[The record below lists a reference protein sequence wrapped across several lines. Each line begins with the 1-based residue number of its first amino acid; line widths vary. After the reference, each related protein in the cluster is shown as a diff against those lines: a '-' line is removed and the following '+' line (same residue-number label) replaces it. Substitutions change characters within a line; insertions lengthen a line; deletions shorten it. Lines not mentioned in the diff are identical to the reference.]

1 MKKRIII
8 PIKDKPMA
16 LEKADGDG
24 ESVSNKEKVIYV
36 IKGLYK
42 AMSNENIS
50 VFHTMNLGVVD
61 ISDYVPACKHL
72 DKTATSIEAATYIL
86 TELNKFLEEVDK
98 TIGELM
104 KGKDIPEEP
113 EKKIKEKVKEGTPAP
128 LEELLKDTSKFET
141 LMNEA
146 LKEFGGES
154 KDSSKPASTNSEGIG
169 KDIEDIKNSIK
180 INFKDVTEI
189 KDKLKKME
197 QKEVATEFTI
207 KYDSPKEPKK
217 MEGVFPDQWETILQL
232 TTSRINT
239 LLIGPAG
246 CGKTYTGSL
255 VAEALELDFFSQS
268 CSEGLDESVFAGVL
282 LPIGENGTFEYLP
295 SKFVDFYENGGV
307 YLIDELDAADSNL
320 LIFINT
326 ALSADKFYINRR
338 WKNPLVIKHPDF
350 VCIAAANTFG
360 NGGDELYI
368 RNQLDGATLDRF
380 KAGTVLM
387 GYSETIEKKI
397 VQPIIYQWGYVV
409 RQGIKDLKL
418 NKIMS
423 TRVLADYTKLW
434 HQHKWGIEEISKAY
448 FLGWNI
454 DDLKR
459 LENWTKEQAKKGGMN
474 ENDLPF

>member
-24 ESVSNKEKVIYV
+24 KSVSKKEKAIDM
-36 IKGLYK
+36 IRGLYK

-50 VFHTMNLGVVD
+50 VFHTMHLAVVD
-61 ISDYVPACKHL
+61 IGTYEQACIHL
-72 DKTATSIEAATYIL
+72 YKTSTSMKAATYIL
-86 TELNKFLEEVDK
+86 TELNKFLEEVNK
-98 TIGELM
+98 PIGELM
-104 KGKDIPEEP
+104 KGKDISEEP
-113 EKKIKEKVKEGTPAP
+113 EKEIKEKVKKDSPAP

-180 INFKDVTEI
+180 INFKDVSEI
-189 KDKLKKME
+189 KDKIKKME

-217 MEGVFPDQWETILQL
+217 MEGVFPDQWEAILQL

-255 VAEALELDFFSQS
+255 VAEALGLGFFSQS

-350 VCIAAANTFG
+350 ICIAAANTFG

-387 GYSETIEKKI
+387 DYSERIEKKI
-397 VQPIIYQWGYVV
+397 VQPDIYSWGYVV

-434 HQHKWGIEEISKAY
+434 HQHKWGIEEIRNSY
-448 FLGWNI
+448 FLGWNT